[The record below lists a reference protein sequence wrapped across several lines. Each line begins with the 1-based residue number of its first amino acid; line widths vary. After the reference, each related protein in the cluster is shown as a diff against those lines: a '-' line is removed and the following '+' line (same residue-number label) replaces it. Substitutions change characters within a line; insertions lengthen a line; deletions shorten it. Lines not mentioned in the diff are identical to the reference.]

1 MKALEGSSS
10 LYIWLT
16 LTENSKNSKHFLQK
30 HKLYIEL
37 SIGRWDVLDLN
48 ADYPSYGQFVWINGN
63 QVSACIIL
71 T

>member
-1 MKALEGSSS
+1 MQTCLVSHDFISFFISFLCMKALEVSSS

-37 SIGRWDVLDLN
+37 SIGRRGGM
-48 ADYPSYGQFVWINGN
+48 Y
-63 QVSACIIL
+63 
-71 T
+71 